1 MKTRPAILPKTVA
14 RGFTLLEMCIVLFI
28 IALLAAAAMPAL
40 SSAFNERAL
49 RNDSQAFSVMVKT
62 AMIRSSEEQRPYV
75 IHLDGKNLLMEPA
88 PAAVAD
94 DDAVPDDDKQAQ
106 TLDNALKFPDATKKN
121 AWESLSAVTW
131 TFEPNGLCP
140 LPRVRFERGA
150 SYIELGFNA
159 LTGDVEDESN
169 YLP

>member
-1 MKTRPAILPKTVA
+1 MKTRTASPPKSAA

-28 IALLAAAAMPAL
+28 IALLASAAMPAL

-75 IHLDGKNLLMEPA
+75 ISLEGKNLLMEPA
-88 PAAVAD
+88 PAAIAED
-94 DDAVPDDDKQAQ
+94 SAAPTDETQTQ
-106 TLDNALKFPDATKKN
+106 TLGNALKFPDATKKN
-121 AWESLSAVTW
+121 AWNSLRAVTW

-140 LPRVRFERGA
+140 LARVRFERGA
-150 SYIELGFNA
+150 SHIELGFNA

>member
-1 MKTRPAILPKTVA
+1 MKTRTAISPRSAV

-62 AMIRSSEEQRPYV
+62 AMIRSSEEQRTYV
-75 IHLDGKNLLMEPA
+75 INLDGKSLLLEPA
-88 PAAVAD
+88 PAAIAD
-94 DDAVPDDDKQAQ
+94 DSATPADATQTQ

-121 AWESLSAVTW
+121 AWEALPAVTW

-159 LTGDVEDESN
+159 LTGDVEDESS